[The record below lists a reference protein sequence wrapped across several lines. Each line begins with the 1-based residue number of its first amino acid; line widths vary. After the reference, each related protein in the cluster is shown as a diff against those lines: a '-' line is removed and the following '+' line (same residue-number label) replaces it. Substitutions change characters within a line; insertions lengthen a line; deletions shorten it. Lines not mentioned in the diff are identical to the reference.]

1 MYIGKTRRKY
11 YNFLFLL
18 EILRYIVIFS
28 KLYLEKTIMIQLAIY
43 CIANRKRGVMMT
55 IEEILAGE
63 SKNVEFK
70 ENLPEK
76 SIKYMKSVVAFANG
90 TGGKIIFGIADKT
103 REVVGFD
110 KEDVFKKMD
119 AIANAVS
126 DSCEPAIIPDITL
139 QTVGGKTVIV
149 VEVSEGRQRP
159 YYIKALGRDGG
170 VYVRVAGTTRLA
182 DEYMIKELLFEGS
195 NRYYDQALCT
205 GLNVTD
211 EDIDVLCKA
220 MKEQAVKNARTEEQ
234 KAAIKDVGRQQLRS
248 WGILIERDGKDYPSN
263 AFAILTGNGGLH
275 VATQCGVFK
284 GTTKAVFVDRREY
297 TGPLWE
303 QIDEAFQFVL
313 RNIHLGATIVG
324 IYRQD
329 VYEIPPDA
337 IRELIINAMV
347 HRSYLD
353 HGTIQV
359 AVYDNRLEITSPGKL
374 PMGQTMERM
383 KEGYSKIRNEALA
396 HAFAYM
402 NLIEHWGSG
411 IPRIIDKVKA
421 AGLREPEFIGG
432 EVDLRINIYRGQVD
446 GTVDLNDLNNAIKVP
461 DTIDKMPD
469 SGNEVP
475 DKTETVPDTMGKM
488 PDSDNEVPDTTEKM
502 PDSEQEQQIY
512 KYVLENGSITT
523 AETVEILDVKHRRA
537 RAVLLNM
544 VKDGYLR
551 KEGAARST
559 IYVKNTEGK

>member
-1 MYIGKTRRKY
+1 
-11 YNFLFLL
+11 
-18 EILRYIVIFS
+18 
-28 KLYLEKTIMIQLAIY
+28 
-43 CIANRKRGVMMT
+43 MT

-90 TGGKIIFGIADKT
+90 IGGKIIFGIADKT

-110 KEDVFKKMD
+110 KEEVFKKMD

-139 QTVGGKTVIV
+139 QTVDGKTVIV

-446 GTVDLNDLNNAIKVP
+446 GTVDLNNAIKVP
-461 DTIDKMPD
+461 DTIGKMPDSGNKVPDKTEIVPDNIKKMPD

-475 DKTETVPDTMGKM
+475 D
-488 PDSDNEVPDTTEKM
+488 TTEKI
-502 PDSEQEQQIY
+502 PDSEREQQIY

-559 IYVKNTEGK
+559 IYVKNTEGR

>member
-1 MYIGKTRRKY
+1 MNVEWERG
-11 YNFLFLL
+11 
-18 EILRYIVIFS
+18 
-28 KLYLEKTIMIQLAIY
+28 AI
-43 CIANRKRGVMMT
+43 MT

-103 REVVGFD
+103 REVVGFG

-126 DSCEPAIIPDITL
+126 DSCEPAIIPDISL
-139 QTVGGKTVIV
+139 QTIDGKTVIV
-149 VEVSEGRQRP
+149 AEIFEGRQRP
-159 YYIKALGRDGG
+159 YYIKALGREGG

-182 DEYMIKELLFEGS
+182 DEYMVRELMFEGS
-195 NRYYDQALCT
+195 NRYFDQALCS
-205 GLNVTD
+205 GLTITD
-211 EDIDVLCKA
+211 EEIDVLCKA
-220 MKEQAVKNARTEEQ
+220 MKEQAVKNAHTEGQ
-234 KAAIKDVGRQQLRS
+234 KASIKDVGRQQLRS

-263 AFAILTGNGGLH
+263 AYAILTGHSGLH

-303 QIDEAFQFVL
+303 QIEEAFQFVL

-329 VYEIPPDA
+329 IYEIPPDA
-337 IRELIINAMV
+337 IRELIVNAMV

-353 HGTIQV
+353 HGMIQV

-374 PMGQTMERM
+374 PMGQTLERM

-396 HAFAYM
+396 HAFSYM

-411 IPRIIDKVKA
+411 IPRIIEKVKA

-432 EVDLRINIYRGQVD
+432 EVDLRINIYRGQVATETSNGID
-446 GTVDLNDLNNAIKVP
+446 SVDKVP
-461 DTIDKMPD
+461 DSDAEMPDTTDKMPD
-469 SGNEVP
+469 SAAKVP
-475 DKTETVPDTMGKM
+475 DNADKVPD
-488 PDSDNEVPDTTEKM
+488 N
-502 PDSEQEQQIY
+502 EQEQQIY
-512 KYVLENGSITT
+512 KYVLENGFITT
-523 AETVEILDVKHRRA
+523 ATVIELLEVKQRRA
-537 RAVLLNM
+537 RAILLNM
-544 VKDGYLR
+544 VESGWLK

-559 IYVKNTEGK
+559 IYVRNTEKR

>member
-1 MYIGKTRRKY
+1 
-11 YNFLFLL
+11 
-18 EILRYIVIFS
+18 
-28 KLYLEKTIMIQLAIY
+28 
-43 CIANRKRGVMMT
+43 MT
-55 IEEILAGE
+55 IEEILTGE

-119 AIANAVS
+119 AIANAIS

-139 QTVGGKTVIV
+139 QTVDGKTVIV

-205 GLNVTD
+205 GVNVTD
-211 EDIDVLCKA
+211 EDIDALCKA
-220 MKEQAVKNARTEEQ
+220 MKEQAVQNACTEEQ
-234 KAAIKDVGRQQLRS
+234 KASIKDVGRQQLRS

-329 VYEIPPDA
+329 IYEIPPDA

-432 EVDLRINIYRGQVD
+432 EVDLRINIYRGQD
-446 GTVDLNDLNNAIKVP
+446 ASNDINNANK
-461 DTIDKMPD
+461 
-469 SGNEVP
+469 
-475 DKTETVPDTMGKM
+475 
-488 PDSDNEVPDTTEKM
+488 VPDTTEEQPDTANKVPDTMEKM
-502 PDSEQEQQIY
+502 PDTTEEVPDNEQEQQIY
-512 KYVLENGSITT
+512 KYVSEKESITT
-523 AETVEILDVKHRRA
+523 AETVVLLGVKDRRA
-537 RAVLLNM
+537 RAILMNM
-544 VKDGYLR
+544 VEGGYLV

-559 IYVKNTEGK
+559 IYVKNTKGR

>member
-1 MYIGKTRRKY
+1 
-11 YNFLFLL
+11 
-18 EILRYIVIFS
+18 
-28 KLYLEKTIMIQLAIY
+28 
-43 CIANRKRGVMMT
+43 MMT

-70 ENLPEK
+70 ETLPEK

-110 KEDVFKKMD
+110 KENVFKKMD

-139 QTVGGKTVIV
+139 QTIEGKTVIV
-149 VEVSEGRQRP
+149 VEVS
-159 YYIKALGRDGG
+159 K
-170 VYVRVAGTTRLA
+170 
-182 DEYMIKELLFEGS
+182 
-195 NRYYDQALCT
+195 
-205 GLNVTD
+205 
-211 EDIDVLCKA
+211 
-220 MKEQAVKNARTEEQ
+220 
-234 KAAIKDVGRQQLRS
+234 GRQQLRS

-284 GTTKAVFVDRREY
+284 GTTKAVFVDHREY

-303 QIDEAFQFVL
+303 QIDEVFQFVL

-374 PMGQTMERM
+374 PMGQT
-383 KEGYSKIRNEALA
+383 
-396 HAFAYM
+396 
-402 NLIEHWGSG
+402 
-411 IPRIIDKVKA
+411 
-421 AGLREPEFIGG
+421 FIS
-432 EVDLRINIYRGQVD
+432 D
-446 GTVDLNDLNNAIKVP
+446 VP
-461 DTIDKMPD
+461 
-469 SGNEVP
+469 
-475 DKTETVPDTMGKM
+475 
-488 PDSDNEVPDTTEKM
+488 
-502 PDSEQEQQIY
+502 
-512 KYVLENGSITT
+512 
-523 AETVEILDVKHRRA
+523 
-537 RAVLLNM
+537 
-544 VKDGYLR
+544 
-551 KEGAARST
+551 
-559 IYVKNTEGK
+559 

>member
-1 MYIGKTRRKY
+1 
-11 YNFLFLL
+11 
-18 EILRYIVIFS
+18 
-28 KLYLEKTIMIQLAIY
+28 
-43 CIANRKRGVMMT
+43 MT

-139 QTVGGKTVIV
+139 QTVDGKTVIV
-149 VEVSEGRQRP
+149 VEVSEGRQ
-159 YYIKALGRDGG
+159 
-170 VYVRVAGTTRLA
+170 
-182 DEYMIKELLFEGS
+182 
-195 NRYYDQALCT
+195 
-205 GLNVTD
+205 
-211 EDIDVLCKA
+211 
-220 MKEQAVKNARTEEQ
+220 
-234 KAAIKDVGRQQLRS
+234 QLRS
-248 WGILIERDGKDYPSN
+248 WGVLIEREGKDYPSN

-275 VATQCGVFK
+275 VTTQCGVFK
-284 GTTKAVFVDRREY
+284 GTTKAIFVDRREY
-297 TGPLWE
+297 TGPIWE

-329 VYEIPPDA
+329 IYEIPPDA

-353 HGTIQV
+353 HGMIQV
-359 AVYDNRLEITSPGKL
+359 AVYDNRLEITSPEKL
-374 PMGQTMERM
+374 PTGQTMGRM

-402 NLIEHWGSG
+402 NLIEHWGSD

-421 AGLREPEFIGG
+421 SGLQEPEFIGG

-446 GTVDLNDLNNAIKVP
+446 TNNAMINAN
-461 DTIDKMPD
+461 DTKDGVNGVD
-469 SGNEVP
+469 CGVNNAGNGTNGVEVP
-475 DKTETVPDTMGKM
+475 LNKEQAQIEKLLQIIERNSSATQAYYAEEIGVSKRTVSRMFV
-488 PDSDNEVPDTTEKM
+488 SLQEKGILVQ
-502 PDSEQEQQIY
+502 SGT
-512 KYVLENGSITT
+512 KRKANW
-523 AETVEILDVKHRRA
+523 TVIR
-537 RAVLLNM
+537 
-544 VKDGYLR
+544 
-551 KEGAARST
+551 
-559 IYVKNTEGK
+559 